1 MRAILKK
8 YLTVIAGTFLMAIS
22 LDLFLAPANIAPGGI
37 SGLAIIVNHITA
49 VPMGLLILLFNIPVF
64 LWGVRHFSRRFMIFS
79 LIGMFLLSVFT
90 DIFVFLKPI
99 TGDILLSSVYGGVLM
114 GVGIG
119 LVFSAGCTTGGTDI
133 AAQILKKRYPF
144 ISVGRF
150 VLIIDAFVV
159 ILAGIV
165 FGKWES
171 VLYSAASLY
180 ISTYII
186 DVIAEGGDFAK
197 AAYIISDKS
206 ELLSEEISSQL
217 ERGATLLHGS
227 SFYSGQK
234 KTVLLC
240 VVKKYEITK
249 LKNIIKETDEDAFVI
264 VSDAREVLGRG
275 FKSH

>member
-64 LWGVRHFSRRFMIFS
+64 LWGFRHFSRRFMIFS